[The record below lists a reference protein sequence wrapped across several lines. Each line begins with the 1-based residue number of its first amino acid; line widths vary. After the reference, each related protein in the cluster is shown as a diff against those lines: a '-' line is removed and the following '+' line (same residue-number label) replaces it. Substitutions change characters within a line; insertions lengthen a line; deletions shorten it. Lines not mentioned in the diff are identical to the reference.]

1 MSDNVARTKTRD
13 EVLEDEVRT
22 SPVDDYLEKRR
33 KKIGCWLFVLI
44 VVAVIAYFLWCFF
57 IADNPVEYTEIEE
70 HFKYGSIGSEPG
82 GSPLDAIGGLLP
94 PEPIFAALPRI
105 CPDLLPGGYESLG
118 LIFEKDDEGNPRP
131 LPVGVSQRYRLGLEQ
146 VGLNCAVCHVGTV
159 RESPDAEP
167 EVVLGM
173 PAHQLELQDFFRF
186 ILDCVLD
193 PRFTADKVIGEIE
206 NAGFDLS
213 PADRMVYRFAGV
225 ARTREQTLNM
235 QRRLQ
240 LLMGNEVTG
249 WGRGRVDTFN
259 PYKGLQFNWQ
269 LERLP
274 LSELTGASDFPSL
287 WNQAPREG
295 MELHWDGN
303 NDSLAERNLSASLG
317 AGVTPVTVDHPRLN
331 RVRDWALTLEPPEW
345 PWSVDEAEATRGKQL
360 YERYCFEC
368 HYDGRFR
375 DFANEENATW
385 GPEHKAAAPKVGT
398 VEPID
403 SVGTDP
409 YRLNSYTWVFS
420 VNQYTLYP
428 SSEYQFAHFH
438 KTGGYANQP
447 LDGIW
452 ARAPYLH
459 NGSVPTLRAL
469 LDVPE
474 ERPATFYRGYDVY
487 DQENVGFVHDV
498 ASEGADDYTLYD
510 TSEPGNHNSGHLW
523 GTDLTPDEKDAIVE
537 YMKRF

>member
-1 MSDNVARTKTRD
+1 MSDNVSRTKTRD
-13 EVLEDEVRT
+13 VVLEDEVRT
-22 SPVDDYLEKRR
+22 SPVDVYLERR
-33 KKIGCWLFVLI
+33 RRKIGCWLFVLI
-44 VVAVIAYFLWCFF
+44 VVAILGWLWWSFF
-57 IADNPVEYTEIEE
+57 VADRPVDYADVEE

-82 GSPLDAIGGLLP
+82 GSPLDTIGGLLP
-94 PEPIFAALPRI
+94 PEPIFLALPRI
-105 CPDLLPGGYESLG
+105 CPDMLPGGYESLG
-118 LIFEKDDEGNPRP
+118 LVFEKDDEGNAKR
-131 LPVGVSQRYRLGLEQ
+131 LPIGVSQRFRLGLDN

-159 RESPDAEP
+159 RETPGSEP
-167 EVVLGM
+167 EIVLGM

-206 NAGFDLS
+206 NAGIEMSYFD
-213 PADRMVYRFAGV
+213 RIVYRAAAV
-225 ARTREQTLNM
+225 SRTRAQTLNL

-240 LLMGNEVTG
+240 LLMGDQVTE

-269 LERLP
+269 LDRVP

-287 WNQAPREG
+287 WNQKPREG

-317 AGVTPVTVDHPRLN
+317 AGVTPVTIDHPRLN
-331 RVRDWALTLEPPEW
+331 RVREWAKTLPPPEY
-345 PWSVDEAEATRGKQL
+345 PWAIDQAKADRGQPL
-360 YERYCFEC
+360 YARHCQEC
-368 HYDGRFR
+368 HADGRFR
-375 DFANEENATW
+375 DGVVE
-385 GPEHKAAAPKVGT
+385 GAPKVGT
-398 VEPID
+398 VEPLE

-409 YRLNSYTWVFS
+409 YRFNSYTWVFS

-428 SSEYQFAHFH
+428 NSEYQFTHFH
-438 KTGGYANQP
+438 KTDGYANQP

-474 ERPATFYRGYDVY
+474 ERPAEFYRGYDVF
-487 DQENVGFVHDV
+487 DQDGVGFVHDV
-498 ASEGADDYTLYD
+498 AAADGQTFTLYD
-510 TSEPGNHNSGHLW
+510 TSEPGNHNGGHLW
-523 GTDLTPDEKDAIVE
+523 GTELTPEQKDAIVE